1 MFFHKH
7 SLTGSKNEWQNNN
20 MRNANSYQTI
30 SKIGQHLTEQYEWSM
45 VHSVVMGNRKKRLA
59 KWVISLNYI
68 RRHKYMYHN
77 VFLCLLE
84 VREGWLVGL
93 DILVLSTV
101 IRLHHT

>member
-1 MFFHKH
+1 
-7 SLTGSKNEWQNNN
+7 
-20 MRNANSYQTI
+20 
-30 SKIGQHLTEQYEWSM
+30 
-45 VHSVVMGNRKKRLA
+45 
-59 KWVISLNYI
+59 
-68 RRHKYMYHN
+68 MYHN